1 MNDLAS
7 MVELQ
12 DMDLMLGDLAGP
24 DMAARWRKLGFIAPD
39 EAALR
44 AERDRLLARCER
56 RWVSVYE
63 RSLRRYGRGLTP
75 VRGRVCQ
82 GCFVQL
88 PTSAAPP
95 PGETQLHVCESCGRL
110 LLWRQPPLPGAAG
123 A

>member
-1 MNDLAS
+1 MNDLVL
-7 MVELQ
+7 MMELQ
-12 DMDLMLGDLAGP
+12 DMDLLLGDLAP
-24 DMAARWRKLGFIAPD
+24 EMVARWRKLGFPEPD
-39 EAALR
+39 ADGLR
-44 AERDRLLARCER
+44 LERDKLLARCER
-56 RWVSVYE
+56 RWVSLYE

-95 PGETQLHVCESCGRL
+95 PGEAQLHVCESCGRL
-110 LLWRQPPLPGAAG
+110 LLWRQPPVPAAAG